1 MINYQKRLYMYQ
13 INDKGNWSELKE
25 KIKLTYPTITE
36 DDLALNDGDEMDLLT
51 RLQNKLSKSKEEII
65 TMIDKL

>member
-1 MINYQKRLYMYQ
+1 MYQ